1 MAVGTKGRERQIR
14 TSIEHARQ
22 VLAGVRAAD
31 AGDQGATPHDLVW
44 TRTQLDVEELAEW
57 YLATELTPEQEEEWM
72 VLFAEIGD
80 AMPAIRRLG
89 LGEFQWPEGH
99 PPLPE
104 TGGYRPKVG
113 RDRSMD
119 RGSDTRA
126 EAREATGEPL
136 TEQRPIWPS
145 RGDLDRWKTMPP
157 TERFK
162 DAAYQ
167 RYAQSFRT
175 RDSLSR
181 AGKEGYKATVAK
193 YGKDFLHDRA
203 AEKRRERE
211 EPRSRAERRMVRM
224 LEEIGEREDR
234 SEYGGARGTY
244 LREHKL
250 APSRHADFAWPD
262 RQKAIDVWGG
272 VHTRQFFVRQ
282 ERVQQANQRQID
294 RARAAGWKLMIVTDE
309 QLRRDNWDE
318 TRERVRRFLA

>member
-89 LGEFQWPEGH
+89 LDEFQWPEGH

-126 EAREATGEPL
+126 EERVTTPKPV
-136 TEQRPIWPS
+136 TEQRPLPPGQDQLNRWRTMSSQERFQDPDYQRWDRASVAGNPSAPPAS
-145 RGDLDRWKTMPP
+145 RGTTSP
-157 TERFK
+157 
-162 DAAYQ
+162 
-167 RYAQSFRT
+167 
-175 RDSLSR
+175 
-181 AGKEGYKATVAK
+181 
-193 YGKDFLHDRA
+193 
-203 AEKRRERE
+203 
-211 EPRSRAERRMVRM
+211 
-224 LEEIGEREDR
+224 
-234 SEYGGARGTY
+234 
-244 LREHKL
+244 
-250 APSRHADFAWPD
+250 
-262 RQKAIDVWGG
+262 
-272 VHTRQFFVRQ
+272 
-282 ERVQQANQRQID
+282 
-294 RARAAGWKLMIVTDE
+294 
-309 QLRRDNWDE
+309 
-318 TRERVRRFLA
+318 